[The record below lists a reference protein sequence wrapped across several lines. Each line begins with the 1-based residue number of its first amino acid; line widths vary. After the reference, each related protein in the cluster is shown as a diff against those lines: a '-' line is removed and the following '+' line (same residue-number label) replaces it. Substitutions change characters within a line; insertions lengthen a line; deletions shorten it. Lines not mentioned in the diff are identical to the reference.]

1 MGIEVVL
8 GALIAWAASKA
19 RRGGK
24 ALDGVTDE
32 LVDGLALKARTK
44 LLELVLGKVGNTP
57 AVKALETEVATTGEV
72 SELTRTKV
80 ELAVTAAERDDTQFS
95 QALQAAVA
103 EAMSQG
109 GTVAVLGGTV
119 ITGTATTTGAGDAF
133 GAVGTVNK
141 AQAPDPHQPGRA

>member
-19 RRGGK
+19 RRAGK

-32 LVDGLALKARTK
+32 VVDGLAVKARTK
-44 LLELVLGKVGNTP
+44 ILELVLGKVGDTP
-57 AVKALETEVATTGEV
+57 AVKALEAEVATGGEV

-80 ELAVTAAERDDTQFS
+80 ELAVTAAERDDTQFA

-103 EAMSQG
+103 EALSHG
-109 GTVAVLGGTV
+109 GTVAMPGGTV
-119 ITGTATTTGAGDAF
+119 ITGTASTSGSGDAF
-133 GAVGTVNK
+133 GAVGAVYK
-141 AQAPDPHQPGRA
+141 GQAPDPQQPDRA